1 MVRVDTW
8 EGTGTFHLDNWKDI
22 ATYTSLKPDSISHK
36 KKKKGMFL
44 RFEVSLEMHLQKDP
58 TNFVL

>member
-1 MVRVDTW
+1 MGRNRNLP
-8 EGTGTFHLDNWKDI
+8 LDNWKDI

-36 KKKKGMFL
+36 KKKGMFL

-58 TNFVL
+58 TTVLKG